1 MLTFEQA
8 RTLAE
13 CWVDVV
19 TRSTA
24 TVVDE
29 ATLTR
34 PYGWVFFYQSKKYLE
49 TGASREVLAGNAPIL
64 VDRFGGEIRLTG
76 TAYPVEHYLAE
87 CEKTLPSARL
97 GNIITS

>member
-8 RTLAE
+8 RALAE

-24 TVVDE
+24 ALVDK

-34 PYGWVFFYQSKKYLE
+34 PYGWVFFYQLTKYLE
-49 TGASREVLAGNAPIL
+49 TGAPGEVLAGNAPIL
-64 VDRFGGEIRLTG
+64 VDRFGGEIRITG
-76 TAYPVEHYLAE
+76 TAYPVEHYLGE
-87 CEKTLPSARL
+87 YEKTLPPARL
-97 GNIITS
+97 AT